1 MVASLPEH
9 HHLFA
14 EDGCFLS
21 FNKDPMLGRRV
32 TKTRPCG
39 TSKKENDRAVESVL
53 PDKFLPIQMDESM
66 DKAWE
71 KLVFIGEN
79 GAAPSS

>member
-14 EDGCFLS
+14 EDGCFKS
-21 FNKDPMLGRRV
+21 YRPDPITRKRV
-32 TKTRPCG
+32 TITRPCG
-39 TSKKENDRAVESVL
+39 TSTNKDEKETESVL
-53 PDKFLPIQMDESM
+53 PDNFLPIQMDESM

-71 KLVFIGEN
+71 KLVFGEN
-79 GAAPSS
+79 KATPS